1 MDTHVPAS
9 DSSAEAAA
17 APVPDEVATPSI
29 TGARTKLF
37 RTRPGAHRSRHPT
50 RAVSG
55 IGRLADALLGAG
67 LESCALIHHAED
79 EIPPDRSLHPP
90 EKTRNSIC
98 RWRDGGEHPVL
109 TRRPV
114 RFAQFAGRL
123 EARRALWLEARRAL
137 WLEAHRALRRAVFAG
152 APSLCFAAA
161 DREAVVRARLG
172 VRPDGIIVPEK
183 AVPG

>member
-17 APVPDEVATPSI
+17 VPVPDEVATPSI
-29 TGARTKLF
+29 TGARTELF

-55 IGRLADALLGAG
+55 IGRLADALLGA
-67 LESCALIHHAED
+67 
-79 EIPPDRSLHPP
+79 
-90 EKTRNSIC
+90 
-98 RWRDGGEHPVL
+98 
-109 TRRPV
+109 
-114 RFAQFAGRL
+114 
-123 EARRALWLEARRAL
+123 RRALWLEAR
-137 WLEAHRALRRAVFAG
+137 RALRRAVFAG

-161 DREAVVRARLG
+161 DRVAVVRARLG
-172 VRPDGIIVPEK
+172 ERPDGIIMPEK